1 MNERLPYLRDKTSKL
16 TTLPGVYKMKNRD
29 GLIIYIG
36 KAKNLKNRVTSYFRE
51 SADHTP
57 KVAKM
62 VENVYDYDFIVNDS
76 EYEALVLECSLI
88 KTHKPK
94 YNILL
99 KDDKGY
105 HYIHIS
111 SGPYPRITAENQII
125 KDGINLGPYTS
136 PGVTSQTVKEVNK
149 AFMLPTCKKKF
160 PCHSAANRKPCLN
173 YHIKQCMGVCRGN
186 ISSSEYSEIISQAI
200 SYIKCGSKESVEKL
214 TQQMEEAAE
223 NLEFEKA
230 AKLRDRI
237 NSVTRAAQTQKI
249 IDPEII
255 DSDIIAAV
263 SNPQGTCVSVLVYRK
278 GKLIDKNAYF
288 FDGTSFDDALLED
301 FLIQY
306 YLADRDIPVNIIVE
320 YDIENKDILEKM
332 LREQALHPVHILYR
346 QKGNMLK
353 YIMMARNN
361 ASEFL
366 SIRVGRTGREL
377 IALDEL
383 SKLLG
388 LSGPPEY
395 IEAYDIS
402 NLGSSAMCASM
413 VVFENGRPQKKMYKK
428 FSIKTV
434 LEQNDYACMHEVLE
448 RRFRRFLDDNE
459 EDEGFRR
466 KPDLIFLDGG
476 KGQVNAVE
484 PYLRQMGID
493 VPVFGI
499 VKDSKH
505 RTRAIS
511 TGGEEISVSSIKS
524 AFTLITNIQ
533 DEMHRCAISYQKKL
547 HSKITFESQLVQ
559 VKGIGE
565 KKAAKLIKHFKTMSA
580 IKNAQAD
587 DIAKAGGIKHETAQE
602 LLDLLNK

>member
-1 MNERLPYLRDKTSKL
+1 MNPRLPFLREKTSKL
-16 TTLPGVYKMKNRD
+16 TTFPGVYKMKNRD
-29 GLIIYIG
+29 GHIIYIG

-62 VENVYDYDFIVNDS
+62 VENVYDYDFIVTDS

-88 KTHKPK
+88 KQHKPK

-111 SGPYPRITAENQII
+111 DEQYPKITAEKHMI
-125 KDGINLGPYTS
+125 KSGITLGPYTS
-136 PGVTSQTVKEVNK
+136 QGVTKQTVAEVNK
-149 AFMLPTCKKKF
+149 AFMLPVCKKKF
-160 PCHSAANRKPCLN
+160 PCRGANQRPCLN
-173 YHIKQCMGVCRGN
+173 YHIKQCMGVCMGK
-186 ISSSEYSEIISQAI
+186 ISQKEYREIISQAVL
-200 SYIKCGSKESVEKL
+200 YIRSGSKKSVEKL
-214 TQQMEEAAE
+214 KEEMEDAAE
-223 NLEFEKA
+223 HLEFEKA
-230 AKLRDRI
+230 AKIRDRI
-237 NSVTRAAQTQKI
+237 SSITKASEKQKI
-249 IDPEII
+249 IDVDIVNT
-255 DSDIIAAV
+255 DIIASV
-263 SNPQGTCVSVLVYRK
+263 SNPLGTCVSVIIYREGRLV
-278 GKLIDKNAYF
+278 DKNSYF
-288 FDGTSFDDALLED
+288 FEETNADDNLLED
-301 FLIQY
+301 FIVQY
-306 YLADRDIPVNIIVE
+306 YSDNTEIPDNIFIE
-320 YDIENKDILEKM
+320 YDSESKDILEDLLK
-332 LREQALHPVHILYR
+332 EQSGHTVHVIYR
-346 QKGNMLK
+346 QKGTMMK

-366 SIRVGRTGREL
+366 SLLVGRTGKEL
-377 IALDEL
+377 IALEEL

-388 LSGPPEY
+388 LAKPPEY

-413 VVFENGRPQKKMYKK
+413 VVFENGRPQKNMYKK

-434 LEQNDYACMHEVLE
+434 YIQNDYACMQEVLE
-448 RRFRRFLDDNE
+448 RRFKRFLDNE
-459 EDEGFRR
+459 ETDKGFKRI
-466 KPDLIFLDGG
+466 PALIFLDGG

-511 TGGEEISVSSIKS
+511 TGGEEISVSSLKP
-524 AFTLITNIQ
+524 AFALITAIQ
-533 DEMHRCAISYQKKL
+533 DEMHRCAISYQRKL
-547 HSKITFESQLVQ
+547 HSKLTFQTRLTQ

-565 KKAAKLIKHFKTMSA
+565 KKAAKLITHYKTITA
-580 IKNAQAD
+580 IKAAD
-587 DIAKAGGIKHETAQE
+587 ASEISKVAGVNIETANG
-602 LLDLLNK
+602 LLECLK

>member
-1 MNERLPYLRDKTSKL
+1 MNPRLPFLREKTSKL
-16 TTLPGVYKMKNRD
+16 TTFPGVYKMKNRD
-29 GLIIYIG
+29 GHIIYIG

-62 VENVYDYDFIVNDS
+62 VENVYDYDFIVTDS

-88 KTHKPK
+88 KQHKPK

-111 SGPYPRITAENQII
+111 DEQYPKITAEKHMI
-125 KDGINLGPYTS
+125 KSGITLGPYTS
-136 PGVTSQTVKEVNK
+136 QGVTKQTVAEVNK
-149 AFMLPTCKKKF
+149 AFMLPVCKKKF
-160 PCHSAANRKPCLN
+160 PCRGANQRPCLN
-173 YHIKQCMGVCRGN
+173 YHIKQCMGVCMGK
-186 ISSSEYSEIISQAI
+186 ISQKEYREIISQAVL
-200 SYIKCGSKESVEKL
+200 YIRSGSKKSVEKL
-214 TQQMEEAAE
+214 KEEMEDAAE
-223 NLEFEKA
+223 HLEFEKA
-230 AKLRDRI
+230 AKIRDRI
-237 NSVTRAAQTQKI
+237 SSITKASEKQKI
-249 IDPEII
+249 IDVDIVNT
-255 DSDIIAAV
+255 DIIASV
-263 SNPQGTCVSVLVYRK
+263 SNPLGTCVSVIIYREGRLV
-278 GKLIDKNAYF
+278 DKNSYF
-288 FDGTSFDDALLED
+288 FEETNADDNLLED
-301 FLIQY
+301 FIVQY
-306 YLADRDIPVNIIVE
+306 YSDNTEIPDNIFIE
-320 YDIENKDILEKM
+320 YDSESKDILEDLLK
-332 LREQALHPVHILYR
+332 EQSGHTVHVIYR
-346 QKGNMLK
+346 QKGTMMK

-366 SIRVGRTGREL
+366 SLLVGRTGKEL
-377 IALDEL
+377 IALEEL

-388 LSGPPEY
+388 LAKPPEY

-413 VVFENGRPQKKMYKK
+413 VVFENGRPQKNMYKK

-434 LEQNDYACMHEVLE
+434 YIQNDYACMQEVLE
-448 RRFRRFLDDNE
+448 RRFKRFLDNE
-459 EDEGFRR
+459 ETDKGFKRI
-466 KPDLIFLDGG
+466 PALIFLDGG

-511 TGGEEISVSSIKS
+511 TGGEEISVSSLKP
-524 AFTLITNIQ
+524 AFALITAIQ
-533 DEMHRCAISYQKKL
+533 DEMHRCAVSYQRKL
-547 HSKITFESQLVQ
+547 HSKLTFQTRLTQ

-565 KKAAKLIKHFKTMSA
+565 KKAAKLITHYKTITA
-580 IKNAQAD
+580 IKAAD
-587 DIAKAGGIKHETAQE
+587 ASEISKVAGVNIETANG
-602 LLDLLNK
+602 LLECLK

>member
-1 MNERLPYLRDKTSKL
+1 MNPRLPFLREKTSKL
-16 TTLPGVYKMKNRD
+16 TTFPGVYKMKNRD
-29 GLIIYIG
+29 GHIIYIG

-62 VENVYDYDFIVNDS
+62 VENVYDYDFIVTDS

-88 KTHKPK
+88 KQHKPK

-111 SGPYPRITAENQII
+111 DEQYPKITAEKHMI
-125 KDGINLGPYTS
+125 KSGITLGPYTS
-136 PGVTSQTVKEVNK
+136 QGVTKQTVAEVNK
-149 AFMLPTCKKKF
+149 AFMLPVCKKKF
-160 PCHSAANRKPCLN
+160 PCRGANQRPCLN
-173 YHIKQCMGVCRGN
+173 YHIKQCMGVCMGK
-186 ISSSEYSEIISQAI
+186 ISQKEYREIISQAVL
-200 SYIKCGSKESVEKL
+200 YIRSGSKKSVEKL
-214 TQQMEEAAE
+214 KEEMEDAAE
-223 NLEFEKA
+223 HLEFEKA
-230 AKLRDRI
+230 AKIRDRI
-237 NSVTRAAQTQKI
+237 SSITKASEKQKI
-249 IDPEII
+249 IDADIVNT
-255 DSDIIAAV
+255 DIIASV
-263 SNPQGTCVSVLVYRK
+263 SNPLGTCVSVIIYREGRLV
-278 GKLIDKNAYF
+278 DKNSYF
-288 FDGTSFDDALLED
+288 FEETNADDNLLED
-301 FLIQY
+301 FIVQY
-306 YLADRDIPVNIIVE
+306 YSDNTEIPDNIFIE
-320 YDIENKDILEKM
+320 YDSESKDILEDLLK
-332 LREQALHPVHILYR
+332 EQSGHTVHVIYR
-346 QKGNMLK
+346 QKGTMMK

-366 SIRVGRTGREL
+366 SLLVGRTGKEL
-377 IALDEL
+377 IALEEL

-388 LSGPPEY
+388 LAKPPEY

-413 VVFENGRPQKKMYKK
+413 VVFENGRPQKNMYKK

-434 LEQNDYACMHEVLE
+434 YIQNDYACMQEVLE
-448 RRFRRFLDDNE
+448 RRFKRFLDNE
-459 EDEGFRR
+459 ETDKGFKRI
-466 KPDLIFLDGG
+466 PDLIFLDGG

-511 TGGEEISVSSIKS
+511 TGGEEISVSSLKP
-524 AFTLITNIQ
+524 AFALITAIQ
-533 DEMHRCAISYQKKL
+533 DEMHRCAISYQRKL
-547 HSKITFESQLVQ
+547 HSKLTFQTRLTQ

-565 KKAAKLIKHFKTMSA
+565 KKAAKLITHYKTITA
-580 IKNAQAD
+580 IKAAD
-587 DIAKAGGIKHETAQE
+587 ASEISKVAGVNIETANG
-602 LLDLLNK
+602 LLECLK

>member
-1 MNERLPYLRDKTSKL
+1 MNPRLPFLREKTSKL
-16 TTLPGVYKMKNRD
+16 TTFPGVYKMKNRD
-29 GLIIYIG
+29 GHIIYIG

-62 VENVYDYDFIVNDS
+62 VENVYDYDFIVTDS

-88 KTHKPK
+88 KQHKPK

-111 SGPYPRITAENQII
+111 DEQYPKITAEKHMI
-125 KDGINLGPYTS
+125 KSGITLGPYTS
-136 PGVTSQTVKEVNK
+136 QGVTKQTVAEVNK
-149 AFMLPTCKKKF
+149 AFMLPVCKKKF
-160 PCHSAANRKPCLN
+160 PCRGANQRPCLN
-173 YHIKQCMGVCRGN
+173 YHIKQCMGVCMGK
-186 ISSSEYSEIISQAI
+186 ISQKEYREIISQAVL
-200 SYIKCGSKESVEKL
+200 YIRSGSKKSVEKL
-214 TQQMEEAAE
+214 KEEMEDAAE
-223 NLEFEKA
+223 HLEFEKA
-230 AKLRDRI
+230 AKIRDRI
-237 NSVTRAAQTQKI
+237 SSITKASEKQKI
-249 IDPEII
+249 IDVDIVNT
-255 DSDIIAAV
+255 DIIASV
-263 SNPQGTCVSVLVYRK
+263 SNPLGTCVSVIIYREGRLV
-278 GKLIDKNAYF
+278 DKNSYF
-288 FDGTSFDDALLED
+288 FEETNADDNLLED
-301 FLIQY
+301 FIVQY
-306 YLADRDIPVNIIVE
+306 YSDNTEIPDNIFIE
-320 YDIENKDILEKM
+320 YDSESKDILEDLLK
-332 LREQALHPVHILYR
+332 EQSGHTVHVIYR
-346 QKGNMLK
+346 QKGTMMK

-366 SIRVGRTGREL
+366 SLLVGRTGKEL
-377 IALDEL
+377 IALEEL

-388 LSGPPEY
+388 LAKPPEY

-413 VVFENGRPQKKMYKK
+413 VVFENGRPQKNMYKK

-434 LEQNDYACMHEVLE
+434 YIQNDYACMQEVLE
-448 RRFRRFLDDNE
+448 RRFKRFLDNE
-459 EDEGFRR
+459 ETDKGFKRI
-466 KPDLIFLDGG
+466 PDLIFLDGG

-511 TGGEEISVSSIKS
+511 TGGEEISVSSLKP
-524 AFTLITNIQ
+524 AFALITAIQ
-533 DEMHRCAISYQKKL
+533 DEMHRCAVSYQRKL
-547 HSKITFESQLVQ
+547 HSKLTFQTRLTQ

-565 KKAAKLIKHFKTMSA
+565 KKAAKLITHYKTITA
-580 IKNAQAD
+580 IKAAD
-587 DIAKAGGIKHETAQE
+587 ASEISKVAGVNIETANG
-602 LLDLLNK
+602 LLECLK

>member
-1 MNERLPYLRDKTSKL
+1 MNPRLPFLREKTSKL
-16 TTLPGVYKMKNRD
+16 TTFPGVYKMKNRD
-29 GLIIYIG
+29 GHIIYIG

-62 VENVYDYDFIVNDS
+62 VENVYDYDFIVTDS

-88 KTHKPK
+88 KQHKPK

-111 SGPYPRITAENQII
+111 DEQYPKITAEKHMI
-125 KDGINLGPYTS
+125 KSGITLGPYTS
-136 PGVTSQTVKEVNK
+136 QGVTKQTVAEVNK
-149 AFMLPTCKKKF
+149 AFMLPVCKKKF
-160 PCHSAANRKPCLN
+160 PCRGANQRPCLN
-173 YHIKQCMGVCRGN
+173 YHIKQCMGVCMGK
-186 ISSSEYSEIISQAI
+186 ISQKEYREIISQAVLHI
-200 SYIKCGSKESVEKL
+200 RSGSKKSVEKL
-214 TQQMEEAAE
+214 KEEMEDAAE
-223 NLEFEKA
+223 HLEFEKA
-230 AKLRDRI
+230 AKIRDRI
-237 NSVTRAAQTQKI
+237 SSITKASEKQKI
-249 IDPEII
+249 IDADIVNT
-255 DSDIIAAV
+255 DIIASV
-263 SNPQGTCVSVLVYRK
+263 SNPLGTCVSVIIYREGRLV
-278 GKLIDKNAYF
+278 DKNSYF
-288 FDGTSFDDALLED
+288 FEETNADDNLLED
-301 FLIQY
+301 FIVQY
-306 YLADRDIPVNIIVE
+306 YSDNTEIPDNIFIE
-320 YDIENKDILEKM
+320 YDIESKDILEDLLK
-332 LREQALHPVHILYR
+332 EQSGHTVHVIYR
-346 QKGNMLK
+346 QKGTMMK

-366 SIRVGRTGREL
+366 SLLVGRTGKEL
-377 IALDEL
+377 IALEEL

-388 LSGPPEY
+388 LAKPPEY

-413 VVFENGRPQKKMYKK
+413 VVFENGRPQKNMYKK

-434 LEQNDYACMHEVLE
+434 YIQNDYACMQEVLE
-448 RRFRRFLDDNE
+448 RRFKRFLDNE
-459 EDEGFRR
+459 ETDKGFKRI
-466 KPDLIFLDGG
+466 PDLIFLDGG

-511 TGGEEISVSSIKS
+511 TGGEEISVSSLKP
-524 AFTLITNIQ
+524 AFALITAIQ
-533 DEMHRCAISYQKKL
+533 DEMHRCAISYQRKL
-547 HSKITFESQLVQ
+547 HSKLTFQTRLTQ

-565 KKAAKLIKHFKTMSA
+565 KKAAKLITHYKTITA
-580 IKNAQAD
+580 IKAAD
-587 DIAKAGGIKHETAQE
+587 ASEISKVAGVNIETANG
-602 LLDLLNK
+602 LLECLK